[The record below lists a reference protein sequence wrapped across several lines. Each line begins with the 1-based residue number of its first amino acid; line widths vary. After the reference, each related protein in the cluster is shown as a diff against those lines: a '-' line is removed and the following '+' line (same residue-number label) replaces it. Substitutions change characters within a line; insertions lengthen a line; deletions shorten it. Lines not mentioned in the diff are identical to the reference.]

1 MLADLNFITP
11 VRERQSIRAL
21 HKRRKDYRREQ
32 KVEPSPSAPKPA
44 QRRADGEPAAGIS
57 RYA

>member
-11 VRERQSIRAL
+11 VRERQSIRTL
-21 HKRRKDYRREQ
+21 NKRRKDYRRVQ
-32 KVEPSPSAPKPA
+32 KVEPSHQAPKPA
-44 QRRADGEPAAGIS
+44 QRRGEGGPVTGIS